1 MAGGE
6 IMNDV
11 TLLSAVLRDAPV
23 PLWVID
29 EGGLLSLANDSA
41 AQFLGHR
48 RGTDLQGGSSHDL
61 LHRHR
66 PDGSSYP
73 LHECPIIGTRS
84 AQASAEWFVTLA
96 GDVREV
102 RWKTQ
107 PVGTSGHVLLTFAPP
122 PRRRHDEVINSHR
135 AQGCQTSAAGS
146 RALLH
151 RELGRVIDE
160 RFVDPSFS
168 TASLA
173 DAAHLSVRS
182 VQVVFAERGGSPAA
196 EIRRRRLDHARR
208 LLERGTTVQM
218 ACHESGFLDASTF
231 GRAYRQHFGFAPSR
245 TPPVNESPSLP
256 GMSKS
261 SLKGDAPSQ

>member
-6 IMNDV
+6 IMDDV

-29 EGGLLSLANDSA
+29 EDGLLALANDSA
-41 AQFLGHR
+41 ARFLGHR
-48 RGTDLQGGSSHDL
+48 RGDDLRGGSSHDL

-66 PDGSSYP
+66 PDGSPYP
-73 LHECPIIGTRS
+73 FHECPIIGTGS

-102 RWKTQ
+102 RWTTQ
-107 PVGTSGHVLLTFAPP
+107 PIGTSGHVLLTFAPP
-122 PRRRHDEVINSHR
+122 PRRRQDALTTSHPP
-135 AQGCQTSAAGS
+135 QGPHVSTLGS

-151 RELGRVIDE
+151 REMCRVIDE
-160 RFVDPSFS
+160 CFVDPSFS

-182 VQVVFAERGGSPAA
+182 VQVIFAEGGRSPAA

-208 LLERGTTVQM
+208 LLERGFGVQV
-218 ACHESGFLDASTF
+218 ACHKSGFIDASTF
-231 GRAYRQHFGFAPSR
+231 SRAYRQHFGFAPSR
-245 TPPVNESPSLP
+245 TLHVNEPPLP
-256 GMSKS
+256 P
-261 SLKGDAPSQ
+261 LAD